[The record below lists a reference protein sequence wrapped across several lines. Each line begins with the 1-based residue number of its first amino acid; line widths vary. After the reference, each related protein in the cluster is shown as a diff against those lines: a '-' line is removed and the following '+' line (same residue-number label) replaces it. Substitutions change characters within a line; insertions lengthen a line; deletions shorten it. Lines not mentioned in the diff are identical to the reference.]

1 MGDVTGLI
9 AVVLVAILVGAIL
22 PVLYQAVQTLKSVR
36 VFVDTTG
43 PRIEEAMKEITEVA
57 ARLNGIAATLEEEGR
72 RLKPIVD
79 SAAGIGRTLTS
90 LGESVRSAGSILG
103 AVTPAFV
110 AGLRAFFGRG
120 DREYDGGEDGRAEAG
135 DDARDDGR
143 AGTSGDGPDE
153 GEEDSGAPR

>member
-1 MGDVTGLI
+1 MGDVAGLI
-9 AVVLVAILVGAIL
+9 ALVLGAILVGAIL

-57 ARLNGIAATLEEEGR
+57 ARLNGIASTLEEEGR

-110 AGLRAFFGRG
+110 AGLRAFFGR
-120 DREYDGGEDGRAEAG
+120 EDPADEGVDE
-135 DDARDDGR
+135 D
-143 AGTSGDGPDE
+143 SGDGPDE
-153 GEEDSGAPR
+153 GGGEARAPRGRTGPEGSARHGV